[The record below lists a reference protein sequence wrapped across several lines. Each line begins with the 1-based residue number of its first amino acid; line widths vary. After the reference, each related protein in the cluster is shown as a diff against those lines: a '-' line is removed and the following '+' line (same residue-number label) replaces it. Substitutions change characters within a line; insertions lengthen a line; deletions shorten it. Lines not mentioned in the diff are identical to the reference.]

1 MTNEQFLEEIMW
13 EAREKNYYDQ
23 LLDLAKSIAA
33 ENSNMSF
40 ADTIFQANYLI
51 TKKNSSEIS

>member
-13 EAREKNYYDQ
+13 EAKEKSYYDQ
-23 LLDLAKSIAA
+23 LLDLAKSIAS

-51 TKKNSSEIS
+51 TKKNNSKIN